1 MVPKLRVVIAV
12 ILGTAPF
19 ARPAPA
25 QSLHHI
31 GVSAGLG
38 YTDPLD
44 SVPGSGSGGFA
55 EVEYTYRSVEWLT
68 PRGYAGALITSSR
81 DDCGAAVAPCD
92 VSASVG
98 LLGARLR
105 LMAPVPYVAPFVEG
119 GAGVS
124 LGSVETRVGEAV
136 NESSSGVTFHI
147 PVAFGL
153 ALGEFHEFELALR
166 YLFHP
171 RERQVGSA
179 FALGFGF
186 AID

>member
-1 MVPKLRVVIAV
+1 MVCFA
-12 ILGTAPF
+12 AP
-19 ARPAPA
+19 ASA

-31 GVSAGLG
+31 GVAAGIG

-55 EVEYTYRSVEWLT
+55 EIEYTYRAVEWLT
-68 PRGYAGALITSSR
+68 PGGYVGTLITGSR
-81 DDCGAAVAPCD
+81 EDCGSGVEPCD

-98 LLGARLR
+98 LIGVRLR

-119 GAGVS
+119 GVGAS
-124 LGSVETRVGEAV
+124 LGSVETRVGQVVA
-136 NESSSGVTFHI
+136 ESSSGVTVHL
-147 PVAFGL
+147 PVAVGL
-153 ALGEFHEFELALR
+153 ALGEFHEFEIGLR